1 MGLSIAISGGIVTFT
16 IVYAMMSFPA
26 ILDDTT
32 KVSTSSAQMS
42 DTLDLILHTNINL
55 SNLQNTSGNSTVNF
69 SIDNTGNTILWNYNK
84 FDAIVTYQANMT
96 GTPTTLTEVLQYTNS
111 CTALAS
117 DHWCIQSITDDFTH
131 PGILDPKETLNVK
144 AKLQNPTNSD
154 STLTANMGTDNGVLS
169 TSSVRV
175 A

>member
-42 DTLDLILHTNINL
+42 STLNSILHTNINL
-55 SNLQNTSGNSTVNF
+55 SNLQNVGDSSTVNF

-84 FDAIVTYQANMT
+84 FDTIITYQANTT
-96 GTPTTLTEVLQYTNS
+96 GNPTITEVLQYTNS

-117 DHWCIQSITDDFTH
+117 DHWCIQNITNDLIH
-131 PGILDPKETLNVK
+131 PGILDPKETLDIK
-144 AKLQNPTNSD
+144 AELQNPTNSG
-154 STLTANMGTDNGVLS
+154 SILTANMGTDNGVLS

-175 A
+175 T